1 MPRDLSVTEIMTTP
15 VVTLQAGTTVEEAL
29 GVLTRNG
36 ISGAPVDAPHGLLV
50 GVLDDSDLLV
60 AEARL
65 HGPTAIEILGAYI
78 PLPGE
83 QRRFQEELRHA
94 LARTVGDLMD
104 PEASTLGPE
113 ATVEDAATIMVDQ
126 QVSRIPVIDAGR
138 KVLGIVTR
146 GDIVEVMGRT

>member
-29 GVLTRNG
+29 GVLTRTG
-36 ISGAPVDAPHGLLV
+36 ISGAPVVDADGLLV

>member
-1 MPRDLSVTEIMTTP
+1 MPRDLPVTEIMTTP
-15 VVTLQAGTTVEEAL
+15 VVGLQVDTSVEEAL

-36 ISGAPVDAPHGLLV
+36 ISGAPVVDGDGRLV

-60 AEARL
+60 SEARL

-83 QRRFQEELRHA
+83 QRRFEEELRHA

-104 PEASTLGPE
+104 ADAPALGPS

-126 QVSRIPVIDAGR
+126 QVSRIPVIDEQR
-138 KVLGIVTR
+138 HVLGIVTR
-146 GDIVEVMGRT
+146 GDIVEVMGRS